1 MVTNTQY
8 ALLVGVPTGAIILA
22 AVVMSFA
29 LRRFLRIMHSNF
41 DRIDRTMNAWE
52 QKDAEALRNTK

>member
-41 DRIDRTMNAWE
+41 DRIDRRMNAWK

>member
-29 LRRFLRIMHSNF
+29 LRRFLRIMHNNF